1 MNEPVVHYSATPP
14 SSRWTDSGQRDRLLR
29 RIFGSV
35 VHPLHPAGRPAAEA
49 AAQWAWM
56 TAYGKAGGGV
66 LNYAT
71 KLVVDNPV
79 LESAAF
85 GSSDP
90 TGQCHTTAE
99 PGGPHQ
105 GSPGAAGLRSGRC
118 RPEAHRDSGLCHIL
132 VLHRRT
138 LVPSVGD
145 LEPAPGGLQR
155 PRAAGHRA
163 TLAIDVMAERRRGSA
178 RAGALRACVGDQRKA
193 APTCVVRMR
202 KPQTTPGGR
211 TGAAGLPQQAEAI
224 TLPAAS
230 RGLAFL
236 AAHARGHL
244 NHGMYL
250 DSHCRLD
257 VQRRLGY
264 SNELTVNAS
273 GQRYCSLRRS
283 LGSVVNSAAMRCDT
297 RRRNSRL
304 AHCARSRRAV
314 VLQMGRAACCVADR
328 P

>member
-1 MNEPVVHYSATPP
+1 M
-14 SSRWTDSGQRDRLLR
+14 
-29 RIFGSV
+29 
-35 VHPLHPAGRPAAEA
+35 
-49 AAQWAWM
+49 
-56 TAYGKAGGGV
+56 
-66 LNYAT
+66 
-71 KLVVDNPV
+71 
-79 LESAAF
+79 
-85 GSSDP
+85 
-90 TGQCHTTAE
+90 
-99 PGGPHQ
+99 
-105 GSPGAAGLRSGRC
+105 
-118 RPEAHRDSGLCHIL
+118 
-132 VLHRRT
+132 
-138 LVPSVGD
+138 
-145 LEPAPGGLQR
+145 
-155 PRAAGHRA
+155 
-163 TLAIDVMAERRRGSA
+163 
-178 RAGALRACVGDQRKA
+178 GDQRKA

-211 TGAAGLPQQAEAI
+211 TGAAGLPQQTI

-283 LGSVVNSAAMRCDT
+283 LGSVVNGAAMCCDR